1 MINANEARELV
12 STSVEAH
19 EMRIVR
25 IGEQITSA
33 AQSGKRSISLTN
45 TLPYFTELHA
55 VWTSSYRTPE
65 MTAIQRLVAVTLRK
79 LGFEVTIETEKT
91 KTRNDDFE
99 EVDGDDE
106 SFIKVSW

>member
-1 MINANEARELV
+1 
-12 STSVEAH
+12 
-19 EMRIVR
+19 
-25 IGEQITSA
+25 
-33 AQSGKRSISLTN
+33 
-45 TLPYFTELHA
+45 
-55 VWTSSYRTPE
+55 
-65 MTAIQRLVAVTLRK
+65 VALRK